1 MRALTN
7 VASMSKERFKR
18 AIQSI
23 AGAAGDEQDSYDA
36 NESEFAINS
45 DDSDDSD
52 QNGTSKARS
61 QNDYREA
68 EVDMHLGHFG
78 CDSYMHEI
86 HRLAY
91 IKAQGDIISKHNL
104 KMLNQLREQAP
115 DCIITSLLTLGQ
127 HYLAKD
133 DLTIHEDMQFI
144 ISGIVNLLDKD
155 MARIYQQNLT
165 QDQWDQ
171 VLAQKDSMHLDDYL
185 GLTTESNDIFDRI
198 MDCGDN
204 QLDILDFIDGQKAQ
218 LSKTKRQHDQC
229 YQMLLIVEQVVR
241 NFSRWSTYD
250 DESELTLYRRF
261 AALLDIL
268 FDSSDIIMIDGE
280 SVSKATKAAIDLNKT
295 IFTLGEQSP
304 SYGRKID
311 LILKHSNGK
320 KRVEV
325 SSNEW
330 KRMGVVADLKIKQQC
345 KNLRTNAC
353 ILHQLNPK

>member
-45 DDSDDSD
+45 DDSD

-61 QNDYREA
+61 QDDYREA

-133 DLTIHEDMQFI
+133 DLTIHEDMQF
-144 ISGIVNLLDKD
+144 
-155 MARIYQQNLT
+155 M
-165 QDQWDQ
+165 
-171 VLAQKDSMHLDDYL
+171 
-185 GLTTESNDIFDRI
+185 
-198 MDCGDN
+198 
-204 QLDILDFIDGQKAQ
+204 
-218 LSKTKRQHDQC
+218 
-229 YQMLLIVEQVVR
+229 
-241 NFSRWSTYD
+241 
-250 DESELTLYRRF
+250 
-261 AALLDIL
+261 
-268 FDSSDIIMIDGE
+268 
-280 SVSKATKAAIDLNKT
+280 
-295 IFTLGEQSP
+295 
-304 SYGRKID
+304 
-311 LILKHSNGK
+311 
-320 KRVEV
+320 
-325 SSNEW
+325 
-330 KRMGVVADLKIKQQC
+330 
-345 KNLRTNAC
+345 
-353 ILHQLNPK
+353 